1 VGTTDL
7 AFKDITG
14 EFAKLASPAFT
25 GNPTGPTAAL
35 FDDDTSLATT
45 AFVQRAL
52 GNNAGV
58 EIVAANRTMTAADA
72 GKYLFTNANNVVYT
86 LPNPATLK
94 LGTKFRITQGNLT
107 SGGSINAPG
116 SVTIGNITDGGTVS
130 SVSMA
135 QSTEYV
141 LTVVSATAY
150 QITRVASGGIPSGSV
165 IHVAMN
171 TAPSGYLKAN
181 GAAVSRTTYAAL
193 FAAIGTTFGAGDGS
207 TTFALPDLRGEFIR
221 GWDDGRGVDSGRAI
235 GTAQTDAMQG
245 HRHDFR
251 GGTGTSGDNDITTVG
266 ITDAITYRTATNSA
280 NSGVQNPITDGTNGT
295 PRTASETRPRNVA
308 LLACI
313 KF

>member
-1 VGTTDL
+1 
-7 AFKDITG
+7 
-14 EFAKLASPAFT
+14 
-25 GNPTGPTAAL
+25 
-35 FDDDTSLATT
+35 
-45 AFVQRAL
+45 
-52 GNNAGV
+52 
-58 EIVAANRTMTAADA
+58 MTAADA
-72 GKYLFTNANNVVYT
+72 GKYLFSNANNLVYT

-94 LGTKFRITQGNLT
+94 LGSKFRIAQGNLT
-107 SGGSINAPG
+107 SGGSIDAPAG
-116 SVTIGNITDGGTVS
+116 TTIGNITDGGTVS

-193 FAAIGTTFGAGDGS
+193 FAAIGTIFGAGDGS
-207 TTFALPDLRGEFIR
+207 TTFNLPDLRGEFLR
-221 GWDDGRGVDSGRAI
+221 GWDDGRGVDAGRVLGAGQAPSLTNTLNGTTYDGNTGVNVDI
-235 GTAQTDAMQG
+235 FELTQADTDAHFDVYGTAKTVL
-245 HRHDFR
+245 
-251 GGTGTSGDNDITTVG
+251 GGAQVTSNNL
-266 ITDAITYRTATNSA
+266 AQRTPYA
-280 NSGVQNPITDGTNGT
+280 
-295 PRTASETRPRNVA
+295 TRPRNVA